1 MIKQNNKSIDTKN
14 HSKTDNKGLIIGG
27 VLVLLIAITPFLFYS
42 YESFPNS
49 NVWETSFF
57 TLETKFDTWISF
69 AWYFIGKVIPLYLL
83 LIWFFTCKHWWYHVI
98 IVPICM
104 YAFQIYSTINADI
117 EFSDIKELYALAPI
131 IFVMLIFSYTIRT
144 RLFDK
149 IHNIDLSELNRVNW
163 KGELHDTTVSEKTT
177 VETHTNE
184 VDKMAGNTN
193 ESAYAAH

>member
-83 LIWFFTCKHWWYHVI
+83 LIWFFT
-98 IVPICM
+98 
-104 YAFQIYSTINADI
+104 
-117 EFSDIKELYALAPI
+117 
-131 IFVMLIFSYTIRT
+131 
-144 RLFDK
+144 
-149 IHNIDLSELNRVNW
+149 
-163 KGELHDTTVSEKTT
+163 
-177 VETHTNE
+177 
-184 VDKMAGNTN
+184 
-193 ESAYAAH
+193 